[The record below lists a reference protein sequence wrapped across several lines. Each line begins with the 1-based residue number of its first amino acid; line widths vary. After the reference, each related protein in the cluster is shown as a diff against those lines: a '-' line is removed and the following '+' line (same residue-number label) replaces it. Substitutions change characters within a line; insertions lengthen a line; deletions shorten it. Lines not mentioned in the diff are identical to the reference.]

1 MVTLSFLVAMGGTES
16 QIKGHITGNVNIGND
31 RQILIDLM
39 TQLLPYVGY
48 PRTLN
53 TLNCLNEITLLK

>member
-16 QIKGHITGNVNIGND
+16 QIKGHITGNVNVGND

-39 TQLLPYVGY
+39 TQLLLYVGY

-53 TLNCLNEITLLK
+53 ALNCLNEITLLK